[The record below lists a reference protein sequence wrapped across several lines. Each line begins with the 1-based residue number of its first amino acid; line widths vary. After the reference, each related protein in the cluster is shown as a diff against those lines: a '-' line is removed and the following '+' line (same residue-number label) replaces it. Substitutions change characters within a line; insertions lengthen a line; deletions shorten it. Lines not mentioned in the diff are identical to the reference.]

1 MFGVGRNKM
10 IVIKDV
16 LWLKV
21 NASDAYSVFHN
32 RHIRGATLMEKF
44 SALRCVSQIG
54 WTLEAKLTAKL
65 F

>member
-1 MFGVGRNKM
+1 M

-21 NASDAYSVFHN
+21 NASDACSMSHN
-32 RHIRGATLMEKF
+32 KHLQSTTLMEKS
-44 SALRCVSQIG
+44 SALRCVSQIDQ
-54 WTLEAKLTAKL
+54 TLEAVLTAKL